1 MNYETDV
8 DLIIT
13 VVKKGWAEKALEASM
28 NAGARGGTIM
38 YGRGVGIH
46 EQKTLLGMRI
56 EPEKEILLTAVRS
69 DNEDVI
75 LMAIAEAVEL
85 DKPGNGVSMVL
96 PLKKLVGRAH
106 MFADLDP
113 TETTSTTDKENLMQ
127 TDAPSAPPGTD

>member
-106 MFADLDP
+106 MFVDVEPAI
-113 TETTSTTDKENLMQ
+113 ETPPLEPEPLIEA
-127 TDAPSAPPGTD
+127 DAPNAPPGTD